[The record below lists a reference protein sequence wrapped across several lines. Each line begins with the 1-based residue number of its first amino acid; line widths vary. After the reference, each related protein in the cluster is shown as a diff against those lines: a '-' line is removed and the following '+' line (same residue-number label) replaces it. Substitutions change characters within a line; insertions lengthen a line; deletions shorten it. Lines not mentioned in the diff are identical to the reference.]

1 VTDLLRW
8 GSAVFPENRSFGAL
22 AKGGIDFV
30 LLRRRLAASSAAA
43 VIGIAAL
50 SYCAVGY
57 VHFKRLA
64 GAERA
69 TAERT
74 ERANAEL
81 QGALAG
87 LRDELATAQARID
100 ALSEEA
106 KRQLAV
112 SETAKADRI
121 AQLTRA
127 LEQAQRDL
135 HLAEAQRATLAAR
148 LSKDATDLADGQ
160 QKQSQAQSSLDQTQK
175 KLQQLTTE
183 RDKAAGER
191 DHLRVR
197 VGELEQKLSAVQT
210 RQASR
215 PVAEA
220 RPEPTAVAP
229 VISAAVPTAPRPAV
243 ALAPA
248 PVVAVPA
255 VAAAPAPAAAPA
267 VVAPEQP
274 RQVAVVIPSAP
285 AAEAARIEAPR
296 AAAAPAVAAVN
307 HGGLSQVERVLAS
320 TGVDVRHLFAQFS
333 VTSGEGGPFIPAS
346 HEPQSAGNA
355 SPEKLAALVKTLPVS
370 APLESYQLG
379 SPFGVRGD
387 PINGHS
393 SYHTGIDL
401 QAPYM
406 SPVYATAAGT
416 VTYSGYRDDY
426 GKVVE
431 IDHGNGIAT
440 RYAHL
445 HRQTVS
451 VGQRVAARTQIG
463 FLGSTGR
470 ATGPHVHYEVLVNGE
485 PQDPAKFLGLA
496 RLVAA
501 AQRS

>member
-8 GSAVFPENRSFGAL
+8 GSAIFPEHRSFGAL
-22 AKGGIDFV
+22 AKSGIDFV
-30 LLRRRLAASSAAA
+30 LIRRRLAASSAAA
-43 VIGIAAL
+43 VIGVAAL

-57 VHFKRLA
+57 VHFKRVA
-64 GAERA
+64 GTERA

-81 QGALAG
+81 QDAVAG
-87 LRDELATAQARID
+87 LRDELAAAQARID
-100 ALSEEA
+100 TLSEEA

-127 LEQAQRDL
+127 LDQGQRDL

-160 QKQSQAQSSLDQTQK
+160 QKQSQAQSNLDQTQK

-183 RDKAAGER
+183 RDKAAAER
-191 DHLRVR
+191 DHLRTR

-210 RQASR
+210 RQAPR

-220 RPEPTAVAP
+220 RPEPAAP
-229 VISAAVPTAPRPAV
+229 VA
-243 ALAPA
+243 APA
-248 PVVAVPA
+248 PA
-255 VAAAPAPAAAPA
+255 VAAAAPA
-267 VVAPEQP
+267 VAAPEQP
-274 RQVAVVIPSAP
+274 RQVAVAIPAAP
-285 AAEAARIEAPR
+285 AAEPARIEASR
-296 AAAAPAVAAVN
+296 AASMPAVATVN

-320 TGVDVRHLFAQFS
+320 AGVDVRHLFAQFG

-346 HEPQSAGNA
+346 HAPQSDGNP
-355 SPEKLAALVKTLPVS
+355 SPEKLAALRNLVKALPVS
-370 APLESYQLG
+370 APLESYQVG

-393 SYHTGIDL
+393 SYHTGLDL

-451 VGQRVAARTQIG
+451 VGQRVVAHTQIG

-501 AQRS
+501 AQR